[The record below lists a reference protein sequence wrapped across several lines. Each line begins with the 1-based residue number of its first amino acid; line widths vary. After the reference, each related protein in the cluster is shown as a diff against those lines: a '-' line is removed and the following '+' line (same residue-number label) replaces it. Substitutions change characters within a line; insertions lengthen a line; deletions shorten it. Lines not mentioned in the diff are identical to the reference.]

1 MSRMCRRFFAFALSL
16 SALSLPAFASFAV
29 AQSFPDRPVRIVVPF
44 LAGGTV
50 DSTARILAQKL
61 AEQTGQQF
69 IVENRGGAGGNI
81 GSEAVAKSDPDGY
94 TLLHTAPTLVVNQYL
109 YDNMPYDTDRDFAP
123 IGLFAVTPVVLMV
136 NKDLPVKN
144 VEELIA
150 YAKANPG
157 KVSFGSAGVGTIPHL
172 AGELFK
178 SLAKVD
184 IVHVPYK
191 GTSAAMND
199 LVGGHIQVLFDL
211 LPSSLS
217 QISGGRVRAIANAG
231 ATRPAVLAELPTI
244 AEQGVKGYDAAS
256 WVAVVVPIK
265 TPAPVLAKL
274 RGEMGNALKAPDIVK
289 RLSDLGS
296 VPGTSDEGEMR
307 KFFKSEADKWSKV
320 IRESGAKQK

>member
-1 MSRMCRRFFAFALSL
+1 MSCMYRFFTAALFSLAALFAP
-16 SALSLPAFASFAV
+16 AL
-29 AQSFPDRPVRIVVPF
+29 AQEFPDRPVRLVVPF

-50 DSTARILAQKL
+50 DSTGRILAQKL
-61 AEQTGQQF
+61 SEQTGQQF

-81 GSEAVAKSDPDGY
+81 GSEAVAKSNPDGY
-94 TLLHTAPTLVVNQYL
+94 TLLHTAPTLVVNQFL
-109 YDNMPYDTDRDFAP
+109 YNNMPYDADKDFAP

-136 NKDLPVKN
+136 SNDLPVKN
-144 VEELIA
+144 LDELIA

-178 SLAKVD
+178 SLAKVE

-211 LPSSLS
+211 LPSSLP
-217 QISGGRVRAIANAG
+217 QIKSGRVRAIANAG
-231 ATRPAVLAELPTI
+231 TKRPAVLADLPTL
-244 AEQGVKGYDAAS
+244 AEQGLKGYDAAS
-256 WVAVVVPIK
+256 WVAVVAPVK
-265 TPAPVLAKL
+265 TPAPILKKL
-274 RGEMGNALKAPDIVK
+274 RTEMGAALKSPDIVK

-296 VPGTSDEGEMR
+296 MPGTADEADFR
-307 KFFKSEADKWSKV
+307 KFLKTETDKWAEV
-320 IRESGAKQK
+320 IKASGAKQK

>member
-1 MSRMCRRFFAFALSL
+1 MSRMYRRFIAFALSL
-16 SALSLPAFASFAV
+16 SAFALPVV
-29 AQSFPDRPVRIVVPF
+29 AQAFPDRPVRLVVPF

-61 AEQTGQQF
+61 SEQTGQQF

-81 GSEAVAKSDPDGY
+81 GSEAVAKSDADGY
-94 TLLHTAPTLVVNQYL
+94 TLLHTAPPLVVNQYL
-109 YDNMPYDTDRDFAP
+109 YNSMPYDAGKDFAP
-123 IGLFAVTPVVLMV
+123 VGLFAVTPVVLMV
-136 NKDLPVKN
+136 SNDLPVN
-144 VEELIA
+144 SVEELIA

-178 SLAKVD
+178 SMANVQ

-199 LVGGHIQVLFDL
+199 LVGGHIQILFDL

-217 QISGGRVRAIANAG
+217 QISSGRVRAIANAG
-231 ATRPAVLAELPTI
+231 STRPAVLADLPTI
-244 AEQGVKGYDAAS
+244 SEQGLKGYDAAS
-256 WVAVVVPIK
+256 WVAVVAPAK
-265 TPAPVLAKL
+265 TPDPVLTKL
-274 RGEMGNALKAPDIVK
+274 RTEMAAVLKAPDIVK

-296 VPGTSDEGEMR
+296 APGTADEAEVR
-307 KFFKSEADKWSKV
+307 KFLKTETDKWAEV
-320 IRESGAKQK
+320 IKTSGAKEK

>member
-1 MSRMCRRFFAFALSL
+1 MSCMYRFFTAALFSLAALSAP
-16 SALSLPAFASFAV
+16 AL
-29 AQSFPDRPVRIVVPF
+29 AQEFPDRPVRLVVPF

-50 DSTARILAQKL
+50 DSTGRILAQKL
-61 AEQTGQQF
+61 SEQTGQQF

-81 GSEAVAKSDPDGY
+81 GSEAVAKSNPDGY
-94 TLLHTAPTLVVNQYL
+94 TLLHTAPTLVVNQFL
-109 YDNMPYDTDRDFAP
+109 YNNMPYDADKDFAP

-136 NKDLPVKN
+136 SNDLPVKN
-144 VEELIA
+144 LDELIA

-178 SLAKVD
+178 SLAKVE

-211 LPSSLS
+211 LPSSLP
-217 QISGGRVRAIANAG
+217 QINSGRVRAIANAG
-231 ATRPAVLAELPTI
+231 TKRPAVLADLPTL
-244 AEQGVKGYDAAS
+244 AEQGLKGYDAAS
-256 WVAVVVPIK
+256 WVAVVAPVK
-265 TPAPVLAKL
+265 TPAPILKKL
-274 RGEMGNALKAPDIVK
+274 RTEMGAALKSPDIVK

-296 VPGTSDEGEMR
+296 MPGTADEADFR
-307 KFFKSEADKWSKV
+307 KFLKTETNKWAEV
-320 IRESGAKQK
+320 IKASGAKQK

>member
-1 MSRMCRRFFAFALSL
+1 MYRFFTAALFSLAALFAP
-16 SALSLPAFASFAV
+16 AL
-29 AQSFPDRPVRIVVPF
+29 AQEFPDRPVRLVVPF

-50 DSTARILAQKL
+50 DSTGRILAQKL
-61 AEQTGQQF
+61 SEQTGQQF

-81 GSEAVAKSDPDGY
+81 GSEAVAKSNPDGY
-94 TLLHTAPTLVVNQYL
+94 TLLHTAPTLVVNQFL
-109 YDNMPYDTDRDFAP
+109 YNNMPYDADKDFAP

-136 NKDLPVKN
+136 SNDLPVKN
-144 VEELIA
+144 LDELIA

-178 SLAKVD
+178 SLAKVE

-211 LPSSLS
+211 LPSSLP
-217 QISGGRVRAIANAG
+217 QIKSGRVRAIANAG
-231 ATRPAVLAELPTI
+231 TKRPAVLADLPTL
-244 AEQGVKGYDAAS
+244 AEQGLKGYDAAS
-256 WVAVVVPIK
+256 WVAVVAPVK
-265 TPAPVLAKL
+265 TPAPILKKL
-274 RGEMGNALKAPDIVK
+274 RTEMGAALKSPDIVK

-296 VPGTSDEGEMR
+296 MPGTADEADFR
-307 KFFKSEADKWSKV
+307 KFLKTETDKWAEV
-320 IRESGAKQK
+320 IKASGAKQK

>member
-1 MSRMCRRFFAFALSL
+1 MSCMFRYFTAALFSLTML
-16 SALSLPAFASFAV
+16 SAPAL
-29 AQSFPDRPVRIVVPF
+29 AQDFPDRPVRIVVPF

-50 DSTARILAQKL
+50 DSTGRILAQKL
-61 AEQTGQQF
+61 SEQTGQQF

-81 GSEAVAKSDPDGY
+81 GSEAVAKSNPDGY
-94 TLLHTAPTLVVNQYL
+94 TLLHTAPTLVVNQFL
-109 YDNMPYDTDRDFAP
+109 YNNMPYDADKDFAP

-136 NKDLPVKN
+136 SNDLPVKN
-144 VEELIA
+144 VDELIA

-178 SLAKVD
+178 SLAKVE

-211 LPSSLS
+211 LPSSLP
-217 QISGGRVRAIANAG
+217 QINAGRVRAIGNAG
-231 ATRPAVLAELPTI
+231 ATRPAVLADLPTI

-256 WVAVVVPIK
+256 WVAVVAPVK
-265 TPAPVLAKL
+265 TPAPVLKKL
-274 RGEMGNALKAPDIVK
+274 RTEMGAVLKSPDIVK

-296 VPGTSDEGEMR
+296 MPGTADEAELR
-307 KFFKSEADKWSKV
+307 KFLKTETDKWAEV
-320 IRESGAKQK
+320 IKASGAGVK

>member
-1 MSRMCRRFFAFALSL
+1 MSPMRRCFSIALL
-16 SALSLPAFASFAV
+16 SIATVFSSATAHA
-29 AQSFPDRPVRIVVPF
+29 FPDRPVRIIVPF

-50 DSTARILAQKL
+50 DATARILAQKL
-61 AEQTGQQF
+61 SEQTNQQF

-81 GSEAVAKSDPDGY
+81 GAEAVAKSEPDGY
-94 TLLHTAPTLVVNQYL
+94 TLLHTAPTLVVNQFL
-109 YDNMPYDTDRDFAP
+109 YDNMPYDTDKDFAP
-123 IGLFAVTPVVLMV
+123 IGVFAVTPVVLMV
-136 NKDLPVKN
+136 NKDVPVKN

-178 SLAKVD
+178 SMAKVD

-199 LVGGHIQVLFDL
+199 LVGGHIHMMFDL
-211 LPSSLS
+211 LPSSLP
-217 QISGGRVRAIANAG
+217 QINSSRVRAIGNAG
-231 ATRPAVLAELPTI
+231 MKRPDVLADLPTI
-244 AEQGVKGYDAAS
+244 SEQGLKGYDAAS
-256 WVAVVVPIK
+256 WVAVVAPIK

-274 RGEMGNALKAPDIVK
+274 RGEMGNALKSPDIVK

-296 VPGTSDEGEMR
+296 VPGTADEAEMR
-307 KFFKSEADKWSKV
+307 QFLKTETDKWSKV
-320 IRESGAKQK
+320 IKDSGAKPK